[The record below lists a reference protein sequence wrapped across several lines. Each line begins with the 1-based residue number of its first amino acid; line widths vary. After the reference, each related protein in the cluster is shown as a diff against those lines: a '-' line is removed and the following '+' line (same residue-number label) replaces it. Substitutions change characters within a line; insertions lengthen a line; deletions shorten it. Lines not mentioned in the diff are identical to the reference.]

1 MEEMK
6 SKRVTSAKVT
16 IYEPDLSWNKWKDQ
30 PKDNTPG
37 VPLPDDDK
45 VKVEITWPDLETF
58 ERLIGNDST
67 FATFITLTKHCAT
80 KITGFSLHGEPIET
94 GAELAAVR
102 AGRTS
107 KARELAINIGSYIFK
122 ESLLDEEEEK
132 N

>member
-1 MEEMK
+1 LEEMK

-16 IYEPDLSWNKWKDQ
+16 TYIPDLSWNKWKNP
-30 PKDNTPG
+30 PKDG
-37 VPLPDDDK
+37 ASGEFLPDDDR
-45 VKVEITWPDLETF
+45 VKVEITWPDIETF
-58 ERLIGNDST
+58 ERMIGNDST
-67 FATFITLTKHCAT
+67 FATFIALTKHFAT
-80 KITGFSLHGEPIET
+80 KIIGFSLHGEPIET